1 MPYIEAIPGL
11 FSSSKDS
18 TVLSSYADLCKEI
31 RDNIKDEPEENS
43 SSDAPGKGSSPIA
56 PPVPTDADVTSKDV
70 AVTFSATGSDTEIN
84 DGASINPDTTYSLE
98 RALPWIIGGAVVAAL
113 VAVFLI
119 KTNKNK
125 RG

>member
-31 RDNIKDEPEENS
+31 RDNIKAESEEKG

-56 PPVPTDADVTSKDV
+56 PSVPTDTDVTSKDV
-70 AVTFSATGSDTEIN
+70 AVTFSATGSDMEIN
-84 DGASINPDTTYSLE
+84 DGANANSDTTRSFE
-98 RALPWIIGGAVVAAL
+98 RALPWIIGGAVVVAFAAVVL
-113 VAVFLI
+113 LKA
-119 KTNKNK
+119 NKNK